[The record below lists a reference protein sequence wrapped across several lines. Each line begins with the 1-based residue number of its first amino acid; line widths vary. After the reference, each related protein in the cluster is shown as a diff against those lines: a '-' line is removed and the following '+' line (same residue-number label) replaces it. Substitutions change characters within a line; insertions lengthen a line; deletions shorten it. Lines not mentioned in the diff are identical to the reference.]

1 MKIPLLLIISAFTIQ
16 NNLNNSKPEIIQKIK
31 KITPNVNFN
40 KKWENNSGFGVYNM
54 YSSVE
59 YYNYKNT
66 ETAVVNFRNY
76 NMQFTLI
83 DKNNNCILIFYSSID
98 NIFTRY
104 IGKFYTN
111 IINQEIKNT
120 NIVPPLIN
128 YYNNWLINY
137 KN

>member
-1 MKIPLLLIISAFTIQ
+1 MKISLLLILNAFTIK
-16 NNLNNSKPEIIQKIK
+16 NNVNMSKPEIIQKIK
-31 KITPNVNFN
+31 NITPNVKFN
-40 KKWENNSGFGVYNM
+40 KKWENKTGFGVYNM
-54 YSSVE
+54 YSNLN

-111 IINQEIKNT
+111 ITNQKIKST
-120 NIVPPLIN
+120 TIVPHLIN
-128 YYNNWLINY
+128 YYNNWLLTY
-137 KN
+137 R